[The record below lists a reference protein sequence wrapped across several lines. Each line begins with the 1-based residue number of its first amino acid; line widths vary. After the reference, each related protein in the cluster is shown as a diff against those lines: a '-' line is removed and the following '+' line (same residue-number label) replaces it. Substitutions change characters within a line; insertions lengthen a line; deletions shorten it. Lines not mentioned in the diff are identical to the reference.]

1 MTVIVTS
8 PVPLPPA
15 LIAVTVY
22 VVGVVILVGVHEIS
36 PVAVSKIKPG
46 DSVGE
51 VALSVTAP
59 PFAVGVTGV
68 IAVPLVYV
76 NGLRVF
82 DVLRCC
88 ITYDDSN
95 RCCACSSSVSSC
107 YGVSCIS
114 SNCCWCF

>member
-1 MTVIVTS
+1 MSLTVIVTS

-22 VVGVVILVGVHEIS
+22 VVAVAILVGVPEIS

-51 VALSVTAP
+51 IDHSVTAP

-68 IAVPLVYV
+68 IAVPLV
-76 NGLRVF
+76 
-82 DVLRCC
+82 
-88 ITYDDSN
+88 
-95 RCCACSSSVSSC
+95 
-107 YGVSCIS
+107 
-114 SNCCWCF
+114 